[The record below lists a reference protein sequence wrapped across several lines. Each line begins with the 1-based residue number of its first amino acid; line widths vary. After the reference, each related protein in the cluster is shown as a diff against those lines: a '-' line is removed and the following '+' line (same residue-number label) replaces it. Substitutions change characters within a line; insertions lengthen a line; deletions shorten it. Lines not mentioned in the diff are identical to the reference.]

1 MNSIFEK
8 GKIAVLRK
16 LADNKKN
23 IEYIRNSCLRL
34 HIL

>member
-8 GKIAVLRK
+8 DKIAVLRK

-23 IEYIRNSCLRL
+23 ITKLFSEQQ
-34 HIL
+34 ILL